1 MYTYTSLSLSLIWS
15 LPIPPSR
22 RAMPRGLAKAHGS
35 DDTSR
40 ALRGMP
46 SARRSSRQPCDVSPA
61 LAQASMAA
69 FRP

>member
-1 MYTYTSLSLSLIWS
+1 
-15 LPIPPSR
+15 
-22 RAMPRGLAKAHGS
+22 MPRGLAKAHGS
-35 DDTSR
+35 DETSR
-40 ALRGMP
+40 APRGMP